1 MLYTVKEAA
10 GLAGITVKTLHHYHR
25 IGLLL
30 PAEISGAGYRLYGAP
45 ELERL
50 QQILLY
56 RELDFPLD
64 QIARLL
70 AKEPDRERLL
80 TEQEQQLRRRKER
93 LETIIA
99 TIHNTL
105 AGMAKGEPMEPEE
118 LFRGLESEEAWRK
131 ALQPQKEHLREAY
144 QYELP
149 EPTAAE
155 VPRLNEAAR
164 EAAAFMAEMAE
175 LLREGVSHKSDG
187 VFGLLQRHLAVLT
200 DYGAAVTAEAFAVQN
215 RFLLGDEFHRS
226 MLESQQTGLAYF
238 LAAAA
243 DAYAAEGGYR
253 QERS

>member
-10 GLAGITVKTLHHYHR
+10 GLAGITVKALHYYHR
-25 IGLLL
+25 IGLLP
-30 PAEISGAGYRLYGAP
+30 PAEVSEAGYRLYGAS

-56 RELDFPLD
+56 RELDFPLE

-70 AKEPDRERLL
+70 AQEPDRERMLI
-80 TEQEQQLRRRKER
+80 EQQQLLQRRKER

-105 AGMAKGEPMEPEE
+105 AGMAKGEPMKPEE
-118 LFRGLESEEAWRK
+118 LFRGLDSEEAWRE
-131 ALQPQKEHLREAY
+131 ALQPQKEHLREIY
-144 QYELP
+144 QYELSG
-149 EPTAAE
+149 PTADE

-164 EAAAFMAEMAE
+164 EAAGFMEAMAG
-175 LLREGVSHKSDG
+175 LLREGVSHASDA
-187 VFGLLQRHLAVLT
+187 VSGLLREHLAFLNDHGHSVT
-200 DYGAAVTAEAFAVQN
+200 PEDFAAQN
-215 RFLLGDEFHRS
+215 RFFLGDEFHRN

-243 DAYAAEGGYR
+243 DAYAMAEGPGK
-253 QERS
+253 ES